1 MQFSNQPLSLAFHRA
16 SCGRSA
22 TSDICSHKTIF
33 SKPKSVLT
41 HYTMNVIAL
50 TRFFNKILMKLEF
63 EENRERESENIGQRK
78 IFNSPSFFLFLLK
91 MHDQSDG
98 DI

>member
-1 MQFSNQPLSLAFHRA
+1 
-16 SCGRSA
+16 
-22 TSDICSHKTIF
+22 
-33 SKPKSVLT
+33 
-41 HYTMNVIAL
+41 MNVIAL